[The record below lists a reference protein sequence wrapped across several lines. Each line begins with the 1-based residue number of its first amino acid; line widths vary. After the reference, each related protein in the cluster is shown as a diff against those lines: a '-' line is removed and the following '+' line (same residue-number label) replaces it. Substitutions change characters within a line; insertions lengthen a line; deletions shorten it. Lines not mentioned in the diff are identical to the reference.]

1 VKTYVALRRTR
12 VRDGVK
18 HLPRPKLTQDVLL
31 VGDKL
36 TCQELI
42 DEAALL
48 PINQSTEE
56 IEVDL
61 LVTIYDGHKTHNSKE
76 LRKNNGKRQRS

>member
-1 VKTYVALRRTR
+1 MRTYVALRRTR

-42 DEAALL
+42 EEAALL
-48 PINQSTEE
+48 PINQSTDE

-61 LVTIYDGHKTHNSKE
+61 LVTVYDGHKSHNSQE
-76 LRKNNGKRQRS
+76 LRKNNGKRFKK

>member
-1 VKTYVALRRTR
+1 MKTYVALRRTR

-18 HLPRPKLTQDVLL
+18 HLPRPKLTQEVLL

-36 TCQELI
+36 TCQEVI

-48 PINQSTEE
+48 PINQSTDE

-61 LVTIYDGHKTHNSKE
+61 LVTVFDGHKTHNSRE
-76 LRKNNGKRQRS
+76 IRRDNGKRLRK